1 MTKQYLITVGVFG
14 FVIIF
19 FGTFISHL
27 LTGKLTLEHLN
38 QYNTGLQ
45 FMMFHTVALLGFA
58 FAHKTVSK
66 AYLNVIYIFFV
77 LGMLFYS
84 FGMMIEAT
92 SEWTDL
98 SLGFLSFIIPLGGMS
113 FMAGWLYIAWMGL
126 TGKYKRS
133 SSSRRHRSSS
143 HGSRSRSSSADFDE
157 EDF

>member
-19 FGTFISHL
+19 FGTVISHI
-27 LTGKLTLEHLN
+27 LTGKLTVEHLN
-38 QYNTGLQ
+38 QYNNGLQ
-45 FMMFHTVALLGFA
+45 FMMFHTIALLGFA

-77 LGMLFYS
+77 LGMFLYS

-98 SLGFLSFIIPLGGMS
+98 SLGFFSFIIPAGGMS
-113 FMAGWLYIAWMGL
+113 FMAGWLYIAWLGF
-126 TGKYKRS
+126 TGKYKRRSHSHINSHRRSHSHS
-133 SSSRRHRSSS
+133 SSS
-143 HGSRSRSSSADFDE
+143 DFDAD
-157 EDF
+157 DF

>member
-19 FGTFISHL
+19 FGTVISHI
-27 LTGKLTLEHLN
+27 LTGKLTVEHLN
-38 QYNTGLQ
+38 QYNNGLQ
-45 FMMFHTVALLGFA
+45 FMMFHTIALLGFA

-77 LGMLFYS
+77 LGMFLYS

-133 SSSRRHRSSS
+133 SRSHRRSSR
-143 HGSRSRSSSADFDE
+143 GSRSHSSSSDFDAD
-157 EDF
+157 DF